1 MLIARSIGS
10 GLRQAAGRPALA
22 TTLWLCNLLLAAIVA
37 VPAWVAFGAPFNFSP
52 ESDQLLQGFNLR
64 FLIEAFKY
72 DRSSVLTLLSA
83 TTIAVALVALV
94 GNALSAGGVLEILTV
109 RDGRRFLHRFWRGT
123 GRFFGRFFRLL
134 VMWLVTLVVLGALAT
149 MGTGVVSLVLSNSS
163 SELARF
169 LSNLLVPA
177 VLLLVFG
184 FCTLVLDYARVQMA
198 LDDSRSAF
206 KAWFRALFFVVRHL
220 PGTASIGIVFAAIAL
235 GLFAVSVWYQTGAR
249 SDTGSL
255 IALLFLVQQVT
266 LWANSVLRVGA
277 IAGAIRFYKVKSVRP
292 GPPRQFEA
300 MAAVGG
306 SPAPSIADD
315 VMVPDVQPSP
325 EPPRLLDDARPADD
339 VRPADEAPPANEAP
353 TPDATLPSA
362 APKAQ
367 EPPTA

>member
-1 MLIARSIGS
+1 MLIARSVAS

-22 TTLWLCNLLLAAIVA
+22 TTLWLWNLLLSAIVA

-83 TTIAVALVALV
+83 TTIAIALLGLV
-94 GNALSAGGVLEILTV
+94 GNALAAGGVFEILTV
-109 RDGRRFLHRFWRGT
+109 RDDRRFLHRFWRGA
-123 GRFFGRFFRLL
+123 GHFFGRFFRLL
-134 VMWLVTLVVLGALAT
+134 LLWIVTLGVLGILAT

-163 SELARF
+163 SEVARF
-169 LSNLLVPA
+169 LAYLLVPA
-177 VLLLVFG
+177 VLLLLFG

-206 KAWFRALFFVVRHL
+206 KAWFRALVFVVRHL

-235 GLFAVSVWYQTGAR
+235 GLFVASLWYQTSAR
-249 SDTGSL
+249 SDTGTL

-266 LWANSVLRVGA
+266 LWVNAVLRVGA
-277 IAGAIRFYKVKSVRP
+277 IAGAIRFYKVKSIRP
-292 GPPRQFEA
+292 GPPLQFEA

-315 VMVPDVQPSP
+315 VVVPVVQPHS
-325 EPPRLLDDARPADD
+325 EPPRLLDEARPADD
-339 VRPADEAPPANEAP
+339 VRPADEAPPAHEAP
-353 TPDATLPSA
+353 PPDAAPPSA
-362 APKAQ
+362 EPEAQ
-367 EPPTA
+367 EPPTE